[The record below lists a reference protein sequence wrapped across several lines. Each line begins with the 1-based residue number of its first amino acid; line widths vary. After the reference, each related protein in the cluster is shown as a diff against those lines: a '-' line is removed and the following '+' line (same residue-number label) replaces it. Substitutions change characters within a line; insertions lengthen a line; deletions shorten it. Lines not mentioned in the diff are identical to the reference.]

1 MKKIIYSLCI
11 TLLFVLGLWVTA
23 CGEGGTE
30 TGNPQIQ
37 DEGDGTEGD
46 DDSTGEDSDGDQPI
60 PVSAPDATTAEQVLD
75 QVCSK
80 LTECFTTL
88 DDTSCEEG
96 VLETDNIDDDLGL
109 DVSFESYEA
118 IINAELDGTI
128 VPIAEAATTCL
139 AELSALSCS
148 DPTVQSAY
156 SSASPANFTNVHSMI
171 PDGEDSCEGVY

>member
-1 MKKIIYSLCI
+1 MKMSTTFVIILDPGRH
-11 TLLFVLGLWVTA
+11 TVHRDGRHVDLTRTEFALLEYLMRHPGQVLTRQ
-23 CGEGGTE
+23 
-30 TGNPQIQ
+30 QI
-37 DEGDGTEGD
+37 
-46 DDSTGEDSDGDQPI
+46 
-60 PVSAPDATTAEQVLD
+60 LD